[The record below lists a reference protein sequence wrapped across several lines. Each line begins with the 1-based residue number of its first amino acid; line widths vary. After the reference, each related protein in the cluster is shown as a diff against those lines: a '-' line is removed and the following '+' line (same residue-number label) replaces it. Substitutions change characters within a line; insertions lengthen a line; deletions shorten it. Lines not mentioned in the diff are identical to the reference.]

1 MRIFR
6 TVAIVTLMLAGP
18 AYGQKGAPAAPS
30 DPPKSQQ
37 QIENDKATD
46 NAYKQSLSNIPDKP
60 PADPWGNARGAD
72 TPKADAPKSATKV
85 QTKRTKTGS
94 ATPN

>member
-1 MRIFR
+1 MKIFR
-6 TVAIVTLMLAGP
+6 TVAIVTLMLAWP

-30 DPPKSQQ
+30 DPPKSQT
-37 QIENDKATD
+37 QIKNDKATD
-46 NAYKQSLSNIPDKP
+46 NAYKHSLSNIPDQP

-72 TPKADAPKSATKV
+72 APKTATKV

-94 ATPN
+94 TTPN